1 MIPALQAKK
10 IIPIAWAPLRR
21 GNFLNNTIIK
31 IAEKYNKTPAQI
43 ILRWNIE
50 SDVIVIPC
58 SKNPARQLDNIS
70 LFDFELTEL
79 EIEAI
84 NTLHTGERT
93 SFNPNIFDF

>member
-50 SDVIVIPC
+50 SNVMVIPR
-58 SKNPARQLDNIS
+58 SKNPERQLENIK
-70 LFDFELTEL
+70 LFDFKLTEA
-79 EIEAI
+79 EIAEI
-84 NTLHTGERT
+84 NALHTGERT
-93 SFNPNIFDF
+93 SFDPVTYDF